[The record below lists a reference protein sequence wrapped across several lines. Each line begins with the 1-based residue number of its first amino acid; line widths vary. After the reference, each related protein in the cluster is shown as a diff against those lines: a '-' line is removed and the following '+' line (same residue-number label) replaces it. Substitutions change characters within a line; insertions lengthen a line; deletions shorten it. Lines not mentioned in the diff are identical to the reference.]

1 MQEQKLAQRVL
12 RIEESPSGAAA
23 ERVRRLRAEGHRI
36 LSLTVGEPDFDTPRN
51 VKDAAIAAIEAGD
64 TKYTSGN
71 GTAALRNAVLDRV
84 ERRTGQRYTEAQLA
98 VGVGGKQV
106 IFTALQAT
114 LDAGD
119 EVIIPAPYWVSYPD
133 MVRANEGEPVILETR
148 EEHGF
153 RLQPEQLRA
162 ALTERTRWIILN
174 APSNPTGA
182 VYSAEQLRALAD
194 VLADHPGVEVLTD
207 EIYDEIHYGE
217 DRVVSIVEAAPE
229 LRERVFV
236 VNGVSK
242 TYAMTGWR
250 VGYGVGPE
258 YLVREINKLHSQT
271 TSSTASISQAAA
283 AEALAG
289 DQSAVPA
296 MVEVYRS
303 RRDLVVAGIN
313 SIAGL
318 STLSPDGAFYL
329 YVNCAE
335 LLGRTTPSGSLLA
348 NDEDVALYLL
358 EEAKVAVVHGGAYGL
373 SPFFRISFATDEA
386 TLTEAVEALRGAV
399 AKLVRTADA
408 REGSR

>member
-1 MQEQKLAQRVL
+1 MDERKLAQRVL

-23 ERVRRLRAEGHRI
+23 ERVRRLRAEGHHI

-51 VKDAAIAAIEAGD
+51 VKDAAIAAIEDGE

-71 GTAALRNAVLDRV
+71 GTAPLKRAILDRV
-84 ERRTGQRYTEAQLA
+84 ERRTGQRYTAEQLA

-114 LDAGD
+114 LDVGD

-133 MVRANEGEPVILETR
+133 MVRANEGEPVILETS

-153 RLQPEQLRA
+153 RVEPEQLRA
-162 ALTERTRWIILN
+162 VLSERTRWIILN

-194 VLADHPGVEVLTD
+194 VLADFPGVGVLTD

-217 DRVVSIVEAAPE
+217 DRVVSLIEAAPE
-229 LRERVFV
+229 LRDRVFM

-271 TSSTASISQAAA
+271 TSSTSSISQAAA

-296 MVEVYRS
+296 MVEVYRR
-303 RRDLVVAGIN
+303 RRDLVVQGIN

-329 YVNCAE
+329 YVNCAG
-335 LLGRTTPSGSLLA
+335 LLGRTTPSGAVLES
-348 NDEDVALYLL
+348 DEDVTLHLL
-358 EEAKVAVVHGGAYGL
+358 DEAKVAVVHGGAYGL
-373 SPFFRISFATDEA
+373 SPYFRISFATDEA
-386 TLTEAVEALRGAV
+386 TLAEALDAIRGAV
-399 AKLVRTADA
+399 AQLA
-408 REGSR
+408 

>member
-1 MQEQKLAQRVL
+1 MDVRKLAQRVL

-23 ERVRRLRAEGHRI
+23 ERVRRLRAEGHHI

-51 VKDAAIAAIEAGD
+51 VKDAAIAAIEDGE

-71 GTAALRNAVLDRV
+71 GTAPLKQAILDRV
-84 ERRTGQRYTEAQLA
+84 ERRTGQRYTAEQLA

-114 LDAGD
+114 LDVGD

-133 MVRANEGEPVILETR
+133 MVRANEGEPVILETS

-153 RLQPEQLRA
+153 RIEPEQLRA
-162 ALTERTRWIILN
+162 VLSERTRWIILN

-194 VLADHPGVEVLTD
+194 VLADFPGVGVLTD

-217 DRVVSIVEAAPE
+217 DRVVSLIEAAPE
-229 LRERVFV
+229 LRDRVFM

-271 TSSTASISQAAA
+271 TSSTSSISQAAA

-296 MVEVYRS
+296 MVEVYRR
-303 RRDLVVAGIN
+303 RRDLVVQGIN

-329 YVNCAE
+329 YVNCAG
-335 LLGRTTPSGSLLA
+335 LLGRTTPSGAVLES
-348 NDEDVALYLL
+348 DEDVTLHLL
-358 EEAKVAVVHGGAYGL
+358 DEAKVAVVHGGAYGL
-373 SPFFRISFATDEA
+373 SPYFRISFATDEA
-386 TLTEAVEALRGAV
+386 TLVEALDAIRGAV
-399 AKLVRTADA
+399 AQLA
-408 REGSR
+408 